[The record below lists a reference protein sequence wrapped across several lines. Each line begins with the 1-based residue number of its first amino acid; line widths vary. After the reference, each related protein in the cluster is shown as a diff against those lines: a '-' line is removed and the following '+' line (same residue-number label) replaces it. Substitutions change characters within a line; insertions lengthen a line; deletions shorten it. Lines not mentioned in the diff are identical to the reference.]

1 MASLIWARTSASWLY
16 TTTFMTGMLVQC
28 WPGGAT
34 PRNPPIL
41 GESRSPPTPS
51 APERGVV

>member
-41 GESRSPPTPS
+41 GESRSPQTPS
-51 APERGVV
+51 APERGVA